1 MKEYLNSFTLELE
14 TLSPMHIGDGDCY
27 EKKSYLTEGDELYV
41 FRGKNL
47 YRFLTSRYP
56 HSDYERFVTDPRR
69 DLRQFFQEYR
79 IRKEA
84 YEEAMERKLKIAS
97 NDGMI
102 DSKIFTFVRD
112 PYGCP
117 YIPGS
122 SLKGALRSVIESSI
136 ILQANNKPFTKD
148 KMMRIIDDERE
159 QYAAKHQNKPLN
171 PKDKSFLRKVNE
183 NLSKDTM
190 RAPVFLDK
198 SGKYNVDDIVND
210 IMRGIIV
217 GDSEPLSDSDIL
229 VNSIFSIGPDNI
241 PYKKV
246 QVIAE
251 CLKPHTVVRF
261 PVTIDKSFYD
271 KLTEDQKKVFTP
283 EGILEAVKLCWDN
296 YCQKY
301 INKYSDLSK
310 NETGSI
316 LMLGKY
322 TGFVSKT
329 EEIALFDGKD
339 AMQVTSEVLKTRP
352 SDRSP
357 FFVRCSYVGDELYQM
372 GRCVLSIRL

>member
-14 TLSPMHIGDGDCY
+14 TLSPVHIGDGDCY
-27 EKKSYLTEGDELYV
+27 EKKTYLTEGDELYV

-47 YRFLTSRYP
+47 YRFLNSRYL
-56 HSDYERFVTDPRR
+56 HSDYESFVTDQRR

-97 NDGMI
+97 SNGMI

-136 ILQANNKPFTKD
+136 ILRSQNKPLTKD
-148 KMMRIIDDERE
+148 NMIRIINDERK
-159 QYAAKHQNKPLN
+159 QYADKHQNKPLN
-171 PKDKSFLRKVNE
+171 PKDKSFLKRANE
-183 NLSKDTM
+183 DLSKDTM
-190 RAPVFLDK
+190 RAQVFPDK
-198 SGKYNVDDIVND
+198 TGKFNVSDMVND

-217 GDSEPLSDSDIL
+217 GDSEPLSDDDIL

-241 PYKKV
+241 QYRKV
-246 QVIAE
+246 QVLAE
-251 CLKPHTVVRF
+251 CLKPHTIVRF
-261 PVTIDKSFYD
+261 PVTIDTSFYD
-271 KLTEDQKKVFTP
+271 KLSEEQKRVFTT
-283 EGILEAVKLCWDN
+283 EGLLEAVQLCWEN

-301 INKYSDLSK
+301 INAYSALSK
-310 NETGSI
+310 QETGSI

-322 TGFVSKT
+322 SGFVSKT
-329 EEIALFDGKD
+329 EEIALFDEKD
-339 AMQVTSEVLKTRP
+339 AMQVTSEVLKTR
-352 SDRSP
+352 SSTRSP

-372 GRCVLSIRL
+372 GRCNLSFR